1 MSLTPPALRTKI
13 AKPGISRVRS
23 PRARRGEQI
32 RSRMAQCK
40 VIFAG
45 LIKRVAGT
53 SEMTV
58 DLPAGAT
65 LGDLLRDL
73 TARFGSEFEE
83 KILLNGDLANHA
95 VVIIDGEYARDVG
108 GMSASL
114 DRPSPAQVEIV
125 LLGPPLLGG

>member
-1 MSLTPPALRTKI
+1 MT
-13 AKPGISRVRS
+13 
-23 PRARRGEQI
+23 
-32 RSRMAQCK
+32 QCK

-58 DLPAGAT
+58 ELPADAT
-65 LGDLLRDL
+65 LGDLLSDL
-73 TARFGSEFEE
+73 TVRFGQEFED

-95 VVIIDGEYARDVG
+95 VVLIDGEYAREIG
-108 GMSASL
+108 GMQARL
-114 DRPSPAQVEIV
+114 DRQVPAQVEIV

>member
-1 MSLTPPALRTKI
+1 MI
-13 AKPGISRVRS
+13 
-23 PRARRGEQI
+23 
-32 RSRMAQCK
+32 QCK

-58 DLPAGAT
+58 ELPAGST
-65 LGDLLRDL
+65 LGDLLRSL
-73 TARFGSEFEE
+73 TTRFGSEFED

-95 VVIIDGEYARDVG
+95 VVIIDGEYAREVG
-108 GMSASL
+108 GMGASL
-114 DRPSPAQVEIV
+114 DRGGPTQVEIV

>member
-1 MSLTPPALRTKI
+1 MI
-13 AKPGISRVRS
+13 
-23 PRARRGEQI
+23 
-32 RSRMAQCK
+32 QCK

-58 DLPAGAT
+58 SLPPEAT
-65 LGDLLRDL
+65 LGDLLREL
-73 TARFGSEFEE
+73 TERFGTEFED

-95 VVIIDGEYARDVG
+95 VVMIDGEYAREVG
-108 GMSASL
+108 GMNARL
-114 DRPSPAQVEIV
+114 DRQPPAQVEIV

>member
-1 MSLTPPALRTKI
+1 MQDISTGVALI
-13 AKPGISRVRS
+13 
-23 PRARRGEQI
+23 
-32 RSRMAQCK
+32 QCK

-45 LIKRVAGT
+45 LIKRVAGS

-58 DLPAGAT
+58 TLPAGAT

-73 TARFGSEFEE
+73 TARFGPEFED

-95 VVIIDGEYARDVG
+95 VVMIDGEYAREIG
-108 GMSASL
+108 GMQARL
-114 DRPSPAQVEIV
+114 DRESPAKVEIV